1 MDNSINYKG
10 QDVPIQEFLKCVTP
24 EQADKII
31 KLLTTCK
38 NHQQAINC
46 VEGVFR
52 VLPLTFPKT
61 IS

>member
-10 QDVPIQEFLKCVTP
+10 QDVPIEEFLKCVTK

-31 KLLTTCK
+31 RLLTTCK
-38 NHQQAINC
+38 NHKQAVNC

-52 VLPLTFPKT
+52 VLPLTFPTT